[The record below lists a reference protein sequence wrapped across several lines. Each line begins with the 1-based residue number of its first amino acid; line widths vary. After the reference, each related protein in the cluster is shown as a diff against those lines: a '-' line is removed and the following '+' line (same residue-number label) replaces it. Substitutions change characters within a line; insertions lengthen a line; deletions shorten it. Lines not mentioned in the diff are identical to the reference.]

1 MISLDIKQLI
11 ELFYLHYLSQ
21 MI

>member
-1 MISLDIKQLI
+1 MISLDIKQLF